1 MSIRII
7 SGERRGAKLDTPEG
21 PDTRPLRDR
30 IREALFSVLRPE
42 LRGLR
47 VLDCFAG
54 TGAVGLEALSNF
66 ASHAI
71 FIEPL
76 PAAQNMIARNITKLR
91 YQDRS
96 VLLKGYA
103 PQAFSDRAMP
113 KSPIDVVFLMPP
125 YHTSLGEDVLAAPEL
140 QSLLASNALAVHE
153 VHKDQIIAAIPGW
166 ELTESREYGITILRF
181 LRWRPA

>member
-7 SGERRGAKLDTPEG
+7 SGERRGAKLETPEG
-21 PDTRPLRDR
+21 SDTRPLRDR

-66 ASHAI
+66 ASHAV

-91 YQDRS
+91 YEDRAI
-96 VLLKGYA
+96 LLKGFA
-103 PQAFSDRAMP
+103 PQALADRSMP
-113 KSPIDVVFLMPP
+113 KALIDVVFLMPP
-125 YHTSLGEDVLAAPEL
+125 YHTTLGEDVLAAPSL
-140 QSLLASNALAVHE
+140 QALLAPHALAVHE
-153 VHKDQIIAAIPGW
+153 VHKDQAIPEIPGW
-166 ELTESREYGITILRF
+166 SLTESREYGITILRF